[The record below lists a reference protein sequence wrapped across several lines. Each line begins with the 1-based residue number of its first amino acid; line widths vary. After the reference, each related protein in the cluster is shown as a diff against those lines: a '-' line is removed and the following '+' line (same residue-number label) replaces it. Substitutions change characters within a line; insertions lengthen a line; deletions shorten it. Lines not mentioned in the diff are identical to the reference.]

1 MSPLVD
7 ERTLARLLDDVASS
21 TTPVF
26 DAAEVLRTL
35 PFEAVD
41 E

>member
-26 DAAEVLRTL
+26 AVEVLRTL
-35 PFEAVD
+35 PYEAVD